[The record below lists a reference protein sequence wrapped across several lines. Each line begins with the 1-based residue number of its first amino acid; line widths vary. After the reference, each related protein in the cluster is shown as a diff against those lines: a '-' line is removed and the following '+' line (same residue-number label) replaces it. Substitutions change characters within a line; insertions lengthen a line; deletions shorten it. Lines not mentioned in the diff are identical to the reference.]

1 MSDIILG
8 NNFKL
13 YYNTDIGNTSPQGI
27 DNVLIDEL
35 AAFPI
40 LSLTSETTKFDTY
53 TSDYVST
60 LLSDQSMEDLNIV
73 VNYIATDP
81 SHQFL
86 DEAVLNQTEFQL
98 VLVYYFDE
106 ETRQISY
113 AIVNGYISASSLSG
127 DKDSVVQKNY
137 NFTHSQVI
145 ARSMVANARLPLYE
159 GDFGVGSDG
168 LTDGVDQYSPDIPTG
183 NSFIK
188 IPAAQSGNPASADMM
203 GVGWTD
209 NGQVCEFAVTKSGAL
224 GIYAKNASTAWTR
237 IYTVTQSDAAYVA
250 LTGNQSI
257 AGNKTF
263 SGAVAASSLSLT
275 TALPIA
281 SGGTGAATAATAR
294 SNLGLGTS
302 AVQNIGTSG
311 ATVPLLSTAN
321 TWSGVQTFI
330 GRTFITN
337 LASTTAGTYNGTAN
351 VTQGV
356 TGILPIANGGT
367 GASTAAQAAI
377 NLKVVP
383 YNGAVTTAVDVNDYG
398 ITDAYVGY
406 WQFSTVAG
414 YASANLPEASGGIL
428 EVIRGGD
435 YGGMQKYTS
444 VTGYV
449 WIRTLTASWNATT
462 KPWGDWKPAGYQ
474 ATKAYTADLNALTV
488 ANTYSCN
495 AATLNT
501 PTGITV
507 GGWCFHYSHAAT
519 GNYLQVYV
527 TATTSNNAQVNRTF
541 QRTYN
546 GTTWTPWAESYTTL
560 NKPSATDVGALP
572 IYTTFSDTDVNTIVT
587 AGVYSCTSV
596 APNIPVVITGTMEV
610 LVRVGGVSITQIYH
624 CNATSTNFQN
634 RHFIRTGTTVSG
646 TTTWTTW
653 ESITTSTQNLTTGTD
668 LNSVTVS
675 GNYYGSFV
683 NSPTGTGNSASAL
696 VTVINTGAG
705 TLVYQSLT
713 FTTSNITWTR
723 RLVGTTWSDWVQV
736 ASSSNIGTMA
746 LPITGGTLT
755 GTTGLTTTGAVTSR
769 ENNITYRQLL
779 SRSDAFSPYTGYNRL
794 DQVDGTLP
802 TSQTSIGDISA
813 RLTTTGGDPWG
824 RTLGGMGM
832 YYDTTGG
839 GSTLVYARNAAGT
852 LTSTM
857 TFSGDTGIAT
867 MRGALV
873 TNALTATTG
882 TFSGNVS
889 VSGTVE
895 RIGSGTLSFNANRTN
910 GAVNSFY
917 GAQTTAGQIFFGTA
931 SGNNFVVNNTQSNTG
946 AWLTIDSS
954 TAAFTTAV
962 TVPSLT
968 ITNNLPITSGGTGA
982 ATAAAARTNLGLGT
996 AAIVNTGTSGA
1007 TIPLLNSTNTWSG
1020 VQNFDTF
1027 TVGASRTSATG
1038 IEIGSLT
1045 TAGTSFIDFHSSG
1058 TTSDFDAR
1066 ISSTGGSSSAGTGS
1080 FKIEATGGLTSSYGG
1095 LNSQNTFRIAGNT
1108 GKSVFQRYDTS
1119 NWYFMISDTAT
1130 GSYNDLRP
1138 LRISI
1143 ADGSVA
1149 CDNGLSAPSIL
1160 TASGRVRSFV
1170 GIADTYVT
1178 VQVDGNVKGI
1188 NFFDSDET
1196 LKENILD
1203 ADGQKALNIIENV
1216 RPVSYKFK
1224 DYKYTS
1230 TEKDDEGNDVE
1241 IDNVQKGGEHQYG
1254 VIAQEFEKLLPE
1266 GVITHANGKKALDP
1280 LEVLGLLLTTCHE
1293 QQKIIKQLQ
1302 TDVEA
1307 LKNK

>member
-40 LSLTSETTKFDTY
+40 LSLNSETTKFDTY

-106 ETRQISY
+106 EARQISY

-168 LTDGVDQYSPDIPTG
+168 IDIDQYSPDIPTG

-188 IPAAQSGNPASADMM
+188 IPAAQSGNPSSTDMM
-203 GVGWTD
+203 GIGWTD

-263 SGAVAASSLSLT
+263 TGTTTAGTINASILTVSGATTLTGTTNAGGVNAGSLSLT
-275 TALPIA
+275 TALPIT
-281 SGGTGAATAATAR
+281 SGGTG
-294 SNLGLGTS
+294 NVNGTV
-302 AVQNIGTSG
+302 AKLTTS
-311 ATVPLLSTAN
+311 
-321 TWSGVQTFI
+321 
-330 GRTFITN
+330 RTFVTN
-337 LASTTAGTYNGTAN
+337 LASTTAVAFDGTAN
-351 VTQGV
+351 NSHGV

-367 GASTAAQAAI
+367 GATTAAQAAI

-383 YNGAVTTAVDVNDYG
+383 YNGAVTTAVDINDYG

-406 WQFSTVAG
+406 WQFSATAG

-444 VTGYV
+444 TTGYV

-474 ATKAYTADLNALTV
+474 ATKEYTADLNALTV

-495 AATLNT
+495 ASTLNK
-501 PTGITV
+501 PDGITV
-507 GGWCFHYSHAAT
+507 GGWCFHYSHSAS

-527 TATTSNNAQVNRTF
+527 TATTGTQANRTF

-572 IYTTFSDTDVNTIVT
+572 IYTTFSDADVNTIVT

-624 CNATSTNFQN
+624 CNATSTNYQN

-653 ESITTSTQNLTTGTD
+653 ESITTSTQNLTTGID

-713 FTTSNITWTR
+713 FTTANITWTR

-755 GTTGLTTTGAVTSR
+755 GSTGLTTTGAVTSR

-802 TSQTSIGDISA
+802 TSQISIGDISA
-813 RLTTTGGDPWG
+813 RLTTSGGDPWG
-824 RTLGGMGM
+824 RTLSGMSM

-839 GSTLVYARNAAGT
+839 GSNMVYARNAAGV
-852 LTSTM
+852 LTSTI
-857 TFSGDTGIAT
+857 TFAGDTGIAT

-873 TNALTATTG
+873 TNQLTATTG

-946 AWLTIDSS
+946 AWLTIDASS
-954 TAAFTTAV
+954 AAFSTAV
-962 TVPSLT
+962 TAPSLALT
-968 ITNNLPITSGGTGA
+968 AALPLTSGGTGNTTGV
-982 ATAAAARTNLGLGT
+982 ATNVSGVVTIANGGTGATTASAARNALAITPANIGALPIPGGT
-996 AAIVNTGTSGA
+996 MTGTVNSSTTGVGFIKLASGVSGQINNFA
-1007 TIPLLNSTNTWSG
+1007 NIYFNSTQYMQLDLINNGSNVISRIVTW
-1020 VQNFDTF
+1020 N
-1027 TVGASRTSATG
+1027 
-1038 IEIGSLT
+1038 
-1045 TAGTSFIDFHSSG
+1045 
-1058 TTSDFDAR
+1058 
-1066 ISSTGGSSSAGTGS
+1066 GS
-1080 FKIEATGGLTSSYGG
+1080 FHAFGFYDNGNGVCDGTWISGSDERHKTNIKLVPNALDAVLSWRGVTYDKKDGLPEVGLIAQDIEKDCPVAVINSGERKFSDGTKIEDFKS
-1095 LNSQNTFRIAGNT
+1095 LNVAG
-1108 GKSVFQRYDTS
+1108 V
-1119 NWYFMISDTAT
+1119 
-1130 GSYNDLRP
+1130 
-1138 LRISI
+1138 
-1143 ADGSVA
+1143 
-1149 CDNGLSAPSIL
+1149 SAAYHTEAI
-1160 TASGRVRSFV
+1160 
-1170 GIADTYVT
+1170 
-1178 VQVDGNVKGI
+1178 
-1188 NFFDSDET
+1188 
-1196 LKENILD
+1196 KELHVMILD
-1203 ADGQKALNIIENV
+1203 LQAQIE
-1216 RPVSYKFK
+1216 
-1224 DYKYTS
+1224 
-1230 TEKDDEGNDVE
+1230 
-1241 IDNVQKGGEHQYG
+1241 Q
-1254 VIAQEFEKLLPE
+1254 
-1266 GVITHANGKKALDP
+1266 
-1280 LEVLGLLLTTCHE
+1280 
-1293 QQKIIKQLQ
+1293 IKN
-1302 TDVEA
+1302 
-1307 LKNK
+1307 NK